1 MPGPNRSPS
10 SSPPPTR
17 TGNPSRLP
25 ACRVGRRARGRRV
38 LVAGRGDA
46 PAPRPARRARR
57 AVPDPRPRPGPRR
70 HRHGRPAV
78 VRHPGPGGRGRR
90 RAAGSECAGR
100 GRRTGPDGRP
110 GTARHLGRPRRPAR
124 RAGRAGR
131 GPAGRGPRRR
141 HRRGP
146 GRRALL
152 RRVRPPPAPGR
163 SRPAGRGPPQ
173 PSGTVLITGG
183 TGGIGAQVARELAER
198 GAVHLLLLSR
208 RGPDAP
214 GVDALRAELTA
225 LGARV
230 TVAACDVADRAQLT
244 AVVAAIPE
252 EEPLTTVVHAAGVL
266 DDGTLDALDPAR
278 LATLMRV
285 KVTAARTLH
294 EVTDGIGLADFVV
307 FSSFMGVLGSAGQGN
322 YAAANAALDALVAER
337 RAAGLPGTSLAWG
350 AWAGGGMVDD
360 RIADRLRR
368 LGITPWS
375 PGPPS
380 GP

>member
-1 MPGPNRSPS
+1 
-10 SSPPPTR
+10 
-17 TGNPSRLP
+17 
-25 ACRVGRRARGRRV
+25 
-38 LVAGRGDA
+38 
-46 PAPRPARRARR
+46 
-57 AVPDPRPRPGPRR
+57 
-70 HRHGRPAV
+70 
-78 VRHPGPGGRGRR
+78 
-90 RAAGSECAGR
+90 
-100 GRRTGPDGRP
+100 
-110 GTARHLGRPRRPAR
+110 
-124 RAGRAGR
+124 
-131 GPAGRGPRRR
+131 
-141 HRRGP
+141 
-146 GRRALL
+146 
-152 RRVRPPPAPGR
+152 
-163 SRPAGRGPPQ
+163 
-173 PSGTVLITGG
+173 G

-252 EEPLTTVVHAAGVL
+252 EEPLSTVVHAAGVL

-368 LGITPWS
+368 LGITPMEPRAAVRAMTAALADHDELCVVADVDWQRFREAVGLRATALLS
-375 PGPPS
+375 
-380 GP
+380 